1 VSEECLREEVT
12 VQIAFL
18 DVTVRE
24 VCLIR
29 DDLSHREPT
38 LRDIAA
44 AAGFLADFYGGI
56 ENILKRIC
64 VARGVVIPA
73 GEEWHRRLFQ
83 LFCEPGH
90 PNLPL
95 LIDRDLMEPL
105 AAYRRFRHIV
115 HHSYV
120 IQLRWS
126 RMAEGVREID
136 HVYAQFR
143 EHLRENMLIA

>member
-1 VSEECLREEVT
+1 MSEECLKEEVA

-18 DVTVRE
+18 DATVRE
-24 VCLIR
+24 VCLMR
-29 DDLSHREPT
+29 DDLSQREPT
-38 LRDIAA
+38 LRDISA

-64 VARGVVIPA
+64 VARGIALAA

-83 LFCEPGH
+83 QFCEPGVH
-90 PNLPL
+90 GLPVLIGKNLE
-95 LIDRDLMEPL
+95 EPL

-126 RMAEGVREID
+126 RMVEGVREID
-136 HVYAQFR
+136 YVYATFK
-143 EHLRENMLIA
+143 ENLRKNRLLD